1 MTEEHWVNDV
11 HSRLNPTPVTQILT
25 PDSVAM
31 VKDIIKS
38 AKDAGRILSIAEGL
52 LMYLEP
58 ERAARVFQE
67 AYKASGL
74 GSRFV
79 FTFLEPQTD
88 GRVGFARPSRFVDG
102 WLRRRAEP
110 FRWGLSQENMASFL
124 NRHGWRLLETLLPSA
139 LRRRYLAEELP
150 LAIVGDVI
158 GLADWKAE

>member
-1 MTEEHWVNDV
+1 
-11 HSRLNPTPVTQILT
+11 
-25 PDSVAM
+25 M

-67 AYKASGL
+67 AHKASGL